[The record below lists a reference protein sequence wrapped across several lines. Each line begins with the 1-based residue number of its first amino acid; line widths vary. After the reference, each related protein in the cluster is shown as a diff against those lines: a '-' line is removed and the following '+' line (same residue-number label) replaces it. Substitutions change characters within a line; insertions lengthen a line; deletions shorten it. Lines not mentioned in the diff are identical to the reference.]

1 MKFTRSV
8 VEKRQDKSE
17 PSGFVISAL
26 RGGSGKTLI
35 SIGIVAAWSKSGKKI
50 APFKKGPDY
59 IDAGWLSLAA
69 GGPCYNLDTFLI
81 NQPTISQ
88 SFNHHTLNTDF
99 AVIEGNR
106 GLYDGID
113 STGSTS
119 TAELAKLLGLPV
131 ILCIDCTKSTR
142 TMGAVVLGCIC
153 FDPDVKIQGVILN
166 RVAGSRHEQILRKT
180 IEQYCDVPVV
190 GALPKLSV
198 NIFPERHMGLVPTP
212 EHLWA
217 AKSLDKAAEIAET
230 YIDFN
235 ALAEIAGKAASP
247 VKLEEMIS
255 TSPLGIFPS
264 EAGKGNKDEAEA
276 KPLIG
281 ICKDSAFQ
289 FYYPENLDALKIAGA
304 EIVFISPLEDSI
316 IPDLDALYIGGGF
329 PETHAEKLAAN
340 RGFLNALKN
349 LAMAGLPI
357 YAECGGLMF
366 LGEKMVIDGASYKMS
381 SILPLSFSLSQKP
394 QGHGYTKI
402 LVEKENPFFKV
413 GTTLRGHEFHYSK
426 VLTWDDGAGA
436 ELVFS
441 MERGTGLINKKDGI
455 SMKNVFATYSH
466 IHALGTPDWA
476 KAVVRNANC
485 YKKGRADN

>member
-8 VEKRQDKSE
+8 VEKGEQNSK
-17 PSGFVISAL
+17 PSGFIISAL

-69 GGPCYNLDTFLI
+69 GRTCYNLDTFLI
-81 NQPTISQ
+81 NQSTIFK
-88 SFNHHTLNTDF
+88 SFNHHTLDTDF

-113 STGSTS
+113 ATGSTS

-142 TMGAVVLGCIC
+142 TMGAAVLGCIC
-153 FDPDVKIQGVILN
+153 FDPDVSIQGVILN
-166 RVAGSRHEQILRKT
+166 RVAGNRHEQILRKT
-180 IEQYCDVPVV
+180 IEQYCGIPVV
-190 GALPKLSV
+190 GALPKLSA

-217 AKSLDKAAEIAET
+217 ANSLGRAAEIAKT
-230 YIDFN
+230 YIDFD
-235 ALAEIAGKAASP
+235 ALTEISGKAVCALDSE
-247 VKLEEMIS
+247 KIIS
-255 TSPLGIFPS
+255 SSPLGDF
-264 EAGKGNKDEAEA
+264 AGETGKKNKDETEA

-281 ICKDSAFQ
+281 VCKDSAFQ
-289 FYYPENLDALKIAGA
+289 FYYPENLEALKLAGA
-304 EIVFISPLEDSI
+304 EIVFISPLKDTK

-329 PETHAEKLAAN
+329 PETHAEKLAGN

-366 LGEKMVIDGASYKMS
+366 LGEEMVIDGVSHKMS
-381 SILPLSFSLSQKP
+381 AILPLTFGLFQKP

-402 LVEKENPFFKV
+402 IVKKENPFFKV

-426 VLTWDDGAGA
+426 VLKWNPGLGA

-441 MERGTGLINKKDGI
+441 MERGTGLVDKRDGVC
-455 SMKNVFATYSH
+455 MKNVFATYSH

-476 KAVVRNANC
+476 KAVVRNANY
-485 YKKGRADN
+485 YKIEAGR